1 LSSKKNHFE
10 FLGLPER
17 FDLDTVQLQQ
27 VYLRL
32 QAAVHPDRY
41 ANAGATE
48 HRIAM
53 QLATQV
59 NEAYRTLLDPGLR
72 AAYLCELHGAP
83 IRAETNTAMARDFLM
98 QQMQWR
104 EALEEAR
111 DTRDGEALA
120 GLARMLSD
128 HRSRLLGEIGEAL
141 DERHDYTQAADA
153 VRRWMFVDK
162 FGEEV
167 TAAEDALS
175 A

>member
-1 LSSKKNHFE
+1 MSPKKNHFE

-17 FDLDTVQLQQ
+17 FELDTSRLQQ

-59 NEAYRTLLDPGLR
+59 NEAYRTLLDPGRR
-72 AAYLCELHGAP
+72 AAYLCELRGAP
-83 IRAETNTAMARDFLM
+83 IRAETNTAMAREFLM

-104 EALEEAR
+104 EALEEAPPCATMWATSCFMPHKDR
-111 DTRDGEALA
+111 PGRPQ
-120 GLARMLSD
+120 RHS
-128 HRSRLLGEIGEAL
+128 HRAWEGYVSG
-141 DERHDYTQAADA
+141 
-153 VRRWMFVDK
+153 
-162 FGEEV
+162 
-167 TAAEDALS
+167 
-175 A
+175 